1 MIPHFVFIVDSTINV
16 RWESIIFCTLE
27 VPKNYSKNKHWTQS
41 NQRHRFTSQFPNST
55 TANIPKT
62 QSFSSTHC
70 EPSLMN
76 PKPSGLLRMWT
87 HEIHG
92 GGDTD
97 DEFSCSSLSL
107 SLCFFLPLL
116 DFWGFFCVFM
126 SFITSSTSSHYF
138 DFFALVA
145 PCDSLFN
152 VSVTLVAI
160 DKTYFSKIQYLRL
173 KVMASNVQVVFL
185 ERLLSESFSVQNS
198 EKKVKKNFWGTRFP
212 EEN

>member
-1 MIPHFVFIVDSTINV
+1 MWDERASFSVLRKYLRITPRINTEHNQTNDIVSHHNSQTQPQQ
-16 RWESIIFCTLE
+16 TY
-27 VPKNYSKNKHWTQS
+27 PKPRVSLLLIVNPAWWTQNPVAYCECELMRS
-41 NQRHRFTSQFPNST
+41 MVVVTPMMNS
-55 TANIPKT
+55 
-62 QSFSSTHC
+62 
-70 EPSLMN
+70 LV
-76 PKPSGLLRMWT
+76 LL
-87 HEIHG
+87 
-92 GGDTD
+92 
-97 DEFSCSSLSL
+97 SLSL

-138 DFFALVA
+138 DFFALVV

-198 EKKVKKNFWGTRFP
+198 EKKMKKNFWGTRFP
-212 EEN
+212 DEN

>member
-62 QSFSSTHC
+62 QIFSSTHC

-116 DFWGFFCVFM
+116 DLRFFLCIHVVYNLFN
-126 SFITSSTSSHYF
+126 
-138 DFFALVA
+138 LL
-145 PCDSLFN
+145 SLFWLFCLGCPMWF
-152 VSVTLVAI
+152 TFQCI
-160 DKTYFSKIQYLRL
+160 RDFSCNRQHISPKSNTCAL
-173 KVMASNVQVVFL
+173 KLWHPMF
-185 ERLLSESFSVQNS
+185 
-198 EKKVKKNFWGTRFP
+198 K
-212 EEN
+212 